1 MLATTG
7 VFAVLVG
14 GRGACRAVE
23 DHRHRGS
30 LPPAKTRQDFF
41 PPVHHRIDSEA
52 RPPSRGRDE
61 LKRRACKP
69 HRDVMAWLMGRL
81 DRRCGLAG
89 TPRTCAAEHGELV
102 GCRRRGHHRA
112 QASANTSS
120 DQASSD
126 FATLS
131 HAAAASK
138 RRDSEVVSLPER
150 SSRTQENAARL
161 NAQNLIQNV
170 YGTEE

>member
-112 QASANTSS
+112 LRVSRHGINGYQDDIMHKAPSICEHIFRPSIFRLRNTV
-120 DQASSD
+120 
-126 FATLS
+126 T
-131 HAAAASK
+131 
-138 RRDSEVVSLPER
+138 R
-150 SSRTQENAARL
+150 SSSKQATRF
-161 NAQNLIQNV
+161 
-170 YGTEE
+170 